1 MCPRRF
7 AIVFLYLTLLSA
19 LSGCS
24 FDINYS
30 DKAMIRHFQKNEQLF
45 NELATSALRANDLR
59 ILRSC
64 DGPPCYRN
72 RATETYYAILEDGE
86 RVETGFGNLSEIMN
100 TLDLASL
107 DIEHGG
113 YKKEVY
119 MRRSKRRE
127 MTLFD
132 PESSYAV
139 KGYLYSTEP
148 VDPNRLEDKLESS
161 SLYNNDL
168 RFRHIAGSW
177 YLYISID
184 VS

>member
-1 MCPRRF
+1 MYLRRF
-7 AIVFLYLTLLSA
+7 VIVFLRLTLLSA

-24 FDINYS
+24 IDINYS

-45 NELATSALRANDLR
+45 NELATSALQANDLR

-72 RATETYYAILEDGE
+72 RATKTYYAILEDGE

-100 TLDLASL
+100 SLDLASL
-107 DIEHGG
+107 NVERGN
-113 YKKEVY
+113 YKKVY

-132 PESSYAV
+132 TESSYAV

-148 VDPNRLEDKLESS
+148 VDPSRLEDKLESS
-161 SLYNNDL
+161 SLFNNDL
-168 RFRHIAGSW
+168 RFRHIDGPW